1 MNVTDFVVDI
11 LLVEDNPSDAELA
24 LRSLKK
30 HNLANRVF
38 WAKDGEEALDYLFHR
53 GAFSDSANSL
63 PRVVLLDLRLP
74 KVDGIEVLKQIRATP
89 ETCELPVVVLT
100 SSKEERDVMDT
111 YNLGVNSFVAKP
123 VAFDEFAGVVAQL
136 GMYWVLV
143 NRVPS
148 EIHST
153 P

>member
-1 MNVTDFVVDI
+1 MNLTEALVDI

-30 HNLANRVF
+30 HNVSNRII
-38 WAKDGEEALDYLFHR
+38 WAKDGEEALDFLFHR
-53 GAFSDSANSL
+53 GAFVDSGLSL
-63 PRVVLLDLRLP
+63 PKVVLLDLRLP
-74 KVDGIEVLKQIRATP
+74 KVDGIEVLKQIRAVP
-89 ETCELPVVVLT
+89 ETSDLPVVVLT
-100 SSKEERDVMDT
+100 SSKEERDVVDT
-111 YNLGVNSFVAKP
+111 YKLRVNSYVPKPIAFEDFAK
-123 VAFDEFAGVVAQL
+123 VVANL